1 MPAVDDIGPEMWYN
15 MPIRVIR
22 AARLGVS
29 THALGSLAWPG
40 GIADARLGL
49 APLVRP
55 LAGRIATTAAARIT
69 MPRRLRLMP

>member
-1 MPAVDDIGPEMWYN
+1 MPAGDDTGPEVLYD

-22 AARLGVS
+22 AARLGES

-49 APLVRP
+49 ALLVRP
-55 LAGRIATTAAARIT
+55 LAGRISATAAARIT
-69 MPRRLRLMP
+69 MPRCLRLVP